1 MKIKMTIPA
10 LLLTALVMGSFFLPA
25 AMAEDV
31 NTIYETARAQDSARA
46 SFAETVPL
54 VPGYNAPYPFAAM
67 AQATTAS
74 QASQA
79 TIISGSFAATAPAI
93 PGYSAAYP
101 SLTVVVTQ
109 D

>member
-1 MKIKMTIPA
+1 MNVKMTIPA
-10 LLLTALVMGSFFLPA
+10 LLLAALVAGSYFLPA

-31 NTIYETARAQDSARA
+31 RTIQQTARA
-46 SFAETVPL
+46 SFAEAAPTI
-54 VPGYNAPYPFAAM
+54 PGYNAPYPFAAA

-74 QASQA
+74 PASYA
-79 TIISGSFAATAPAI
+79 TIASGSFSATAPAI
-93 PGYSAAYP
+93 PGYNAAYP